1 MSVSAFDV
9 VLCAALVWCAA
20 SALVK
25 RDLFASIVMFISFG
39 LLSALAWIRLAAPDI
54 ALAEAAIGAGA
65 TGALLLDAAGVL
77 AREDEPAGS
86 GREQRGVRTSG
97 VLAAAAA
104 AGLFA
109 MLAWALWSTP
119 LDTSRIADHALAEAR
134 ATGIANPV
142 TAVLLDFRGYDT
154 LLEVAVLLLAVMG
167 VLALRA
173 RGDAAGIAPGAGDPL
188 VRLLVGSLAP
198 VVMLTAAYL
207 VWAGTSS
214 PGGAFQGGAILG
226 AGVIVLGL
234 EGMLDPLKVRPGGTR
249 LLLAAG
255 LLAFLAAALEPVAAG
270 RVLLEYA
277 PQTRKA
283 VILAVEGVLAL
294 SIATTVAGL
303 FLASAAPSTAGN
315 EDDA

>member
-1 MSVSAFDV
+1 MNVAVLDV
-9 VLCAALVWCAA
+9 MLCAGLVWCAV

-77 AREDEPAGS
+77 ARGDGSAAEDAERRTPRSANVLGTIAAGALFAALAWALLS
-86 GREQRGVRTSG
+86 TPLDAPR
-97 VLAAAAA
+97 LAAAALT
-104 AGLFA
+104 G
-109 MLAWALWSTP
+109 
-119 LDTSRIADHALAEAR
+119 AR
-134 ATGIANPV
+134 EVGIANPV

-167 VLALRA
+167 VMALRSGA
-173 RGDAAGIAPGAGDPL
+173 PVSVASHAADPL

-198 VVMLTAAYL
+198 AVLLAAAYL

-214 PGGAFQGGAILG
+214 PGGAFQSGALLG

-234 EGMLDPLKVRPGGTR
+234 EGMLQPMRVHPGASR

-255 LLAFLAAALEPVAAG
+255 LLAFVAAALEPVAAG
-270 RVLLEYA
+270 RALLQYA
-277 PQTRKA
+277 PYARKG
-283 VILAVEGVLAL
+283 VILAVEGILAL

-303 FLASAAPSTAGN
+303 FLASSVTPDRGKAGRP
-315 EDDA
+315 